1 MRIRHIAIALAT
13 TALMSCSSG
22 TSSTSTSIAAPTSAT
37 DQSVT
42 STSVAAVMPEEV
54 SSTVTTTTAATTGKL
69 TSFTAE
75 VWADN
80 WFSLYI
86 NGKLVGQDSVAIT
99 TEKSFNSDRIT
110 FTASYPF
117 TIAMVTKDF
126 KQNDTGLEYI
136 GTDRQQMGDGGF
148 VAQFTDTSTGKV
160 VAITN
165 SSWRGLV
172 VHQAPL
178 NVSCEKSTTPDTEC
192 TSRISAEPA
201 GWSQT
206 SFNDSSW
213 SSASTYSK
221 EQVGVKDGYNDI
233 SWSSSAQII
242 WTSDLEI
249 DNTILWRY
257 VVTE

>member
-1 MRIRHIAIALAT
+1 MRALRS
-13 TALMSCSSG
+13 LVVLSSIFISSCSSG
-22 TSSTSTSIAAPTSAT
+22 STSTVQVDTTIAALDAAT
-37 DQSVT
+37 T
-42 STSVAAVMPEEV
+42 STIVAGSTMTSNETAVDP
-54 SSTVTTTTAATTGKL
+54 STTAAKSVL
-69 TSFTAE
+69 SSFTAE

-148 VAQFTDTSTGKV
+148 VAQFTDNSTGKV
-160 VAITN
+160 VAFTN

-178 NVSCEKSTTPDTEC
+178 NVSCEKSKTPDTEC

-206 SFNDSSW
+206 SFNDASW

-233 SWSSSAQII
+233 SWSSNAQII

>member
-1 MRIRHIAIALAT
+1 M
-13 TALMSCSSG
+13 
-22 TSSTSTSIAAPTSAT
+22 
-37 DQSVT
+37 
-42 STSVAAVMPEEV
+42 
-54 SSTVTTTTAATTGKL
+54 
-69 TSFTAE
+69 
-75 VWADN
+75 
-80 WFSLYI
+80 
-86 NGKLVGQDSVAIT
+86 VGQDSVAIT

-160 VAITN
+160 VAYTN

-172 VHQAPL
+172 IHQAPL
-178 NVSCEKSTTPDTEC
+178 NVSCEKSRTPDTEC

-201 GWSQT
+201 GWSES
-206 SFNDSSW
+206 SFNDASW
-213 SSASTYSK
+213 PTASAYSK
-221 EQVGVKDGYNDI
+221 EQVGVKDGYNNI
-233 SWSSSAQII
+233 SWSSNAQII

-249 DNTILWRY
+249 DNTILWRHT
-257 VVTE
+257 VAA

>member
-1 MRIRHIAIALAT
+1 MKFRHAAVVLAT

-22 TSSTSTSIAAPTSAT
+22 TSSSSTSIAVPTSGT
-37 DQSVT
+37 DQSST
-42 STSVAAVMPEEV
+42 STSVAAVMPDD
-54 SSTVTTTTAATTGKL
+54 SSNTVTPSTTSITAKL

-86 NGKLVGQDSVAIT
+86 NGKLVGEDSVSIT
-99 TEKSFNSDRIT
+99 TEKSFNSERIT

-117 TIAMVTKDF
+117 MIAMVTKDF

-148 VAQFTDTSTGKV
+148 VAQFTDNATGKV
-160 VAITN
+160 VALTN

-172 VHQAPL
+172 IHQAPL
-178 NVSCEKSTTPDTEC
+178 NTSCEKSTKPEVDC
-192 TSRISAEPA
+192 TSRIATEPS
-201 GWSQT
+201 GWTQT

-213 SSASTYSK
+213 PTANTYSK
-221 EQVGVKDGYNDI
+221 EQVGVKDGYNNI
-233 SWSSSAQII
+233 SWSSNAQLI

-257 VVTE
+257 VVTA

>member
-1 MRIRHIAIALAT
+1 MKALRSLAVLTSIFIA
-13 TALMSCSSG
+13 SCSSG
-22 TSSTSTSIAAPTSAT
+22 STSTVQVDTTIAALDAAT
-37 DQSVT
+37 T
-42 STSVAAVMPEEV
+42 STIVAGSTMTSNETAVDP
-54 SSTVTTTTAATTGKL
+54 STTAAKSVL
-69 TSFTAE
+69 SSFTAE

-148 VAQFTDTSTGKV
+148 VAQFTDNSTGKV
-160 VAITN
+160 VAFTN

-178 NVSCEKSTTPDTEC
+178 NVSCEKSKTPDTEC

-206 SFNDSSW
+206 SFNDASW

-233 SWSSSAQII
+233 SWSSNAQII

>member
-1 MRIRHIAIALAT
+1 VQV
-13 TALMSCSSG
+13 
-22 TSSTSTSIAAPTSAT
+22 
-37 DQSVT
+37 D
-42 STSVAAVMPEEV
+42 
-54 SSTVTTTTAATTGKL
+54 TTTADALTPTTSTILVDTTSASSETITEPSTTAVKSVQS
-69 TSFTAE
+69 SFTAE

-99 TEKSFNSDRIT
+99 TEKSFNADRIT

-160 VAITN
+160 VAYTN

-178 NVSCEKSTTPDTEC
+178 NVSCEKSKTPDTEC

-201 GWSQT
+201 GWLES
-206 SFNDSSW
+206 SFNDASW
-213 SSASTYSK
+213 PTASTYSK
-221 EQVGVKDGYNDI
+221 EQVGVKDGYNNI
-233 SWSSSAQII
+233 SWSSNAQII
-242 WTSDLEI
+242 WTSDLEV

-257 VVTE
+257 AVTA

>member
-1 MRIRHIAIALAT
+1 MKALRSLVVLT
-13 TALMSCSSG
+13 SIFISSCSSG
-22 TSSTSTSIAAPTSAT
+22 ATSTVQV
-37 DQSVT
+37 D
-42 STSVAAVMPEEV
+42 
-54 SSTVTTTTAATTGKL
+54 TTTADALTPTTSTILVDTTSASSETITEPSTTAVKSVQS
-69 TSFTAE
+69 SFTAE

-99 TEKSFNSDRIT
+99 TEKSFNADRIT

-160 VAITN
+160 VAYTN

-178 NVSCEKSTTPDTEC
+178 NVSCEKSKTPDTEC

-201 GWSQT
+201 GWLES
-206 SFNDSSW
+206 SFKDASW
-213 SSASTYSK
+213 PTASTYSK
-221 EQVGVKDGYNDI
+221 EQVGVKDGYNNI
-233 SWSSSAQII
+233 SWSSNAQII
-242 WTSDLEI
+242 WTSDLEV

-257 VVTE
+257 AVTA

>member
-1 MRIRHIAIALAT
+1 MKIRHIAIALAT
-13 TALMSCSSG
+13 TALVSCSSG
-22 TSSTSTSIAAPTSAT
+22 TSSTSTSIAVPTSAA

-42 STSVAAVMPEEV
+42 STSVAAVMPDEV

-110 FTASYPF
+110 FSASYPF

-160 VAITN
+160 VASTN

-178 NVSCEKSTTPDTEC
+178 NVSCEKSKSPDTEC

-206 SFNDSSW
+206 SFNDASW

-233 SWSSSAQII
+233 SWSSNAQII

>member
-1 MRIRHIAIALAT
+1 MKILRSLAVLTSIFIA
-13 TALMSCSSG
+13 SCSSG
-22 TSSTSTSIAAPTSAT
+22 STSTVQA
-37 DQSVT
+37 D
-42 STSVAAVMPEEV
+42 
-54 SSTVTTTTAATTGKL
+54 TTTTEIATTT
-69 TSFTAE
+69 TSAIVTGSTLASSETAIDPSTTAVKSVQSSFVAE

-86 NGKLVGQDSVAIT
+86 NGKLVGQDSVPIT
-99 TEKSFNSDRIT
+99 TEKSFNSERIT

-160 VAITN
+160 VAFTN

-172 VHQAPL
+172 IHQAPL
-178 NVSCEKSTTPDTEC
+178 NVSCEKSKTPDTEC
-192 TSRISAEPA
+192 TPRISAEPT
-201 GWSQT
+201 GWTQT

-213 SSASTYSK
+213 STASTYSK

-233 SWSSSAQII
+233 SWSSNAQLI
-242 WTSDLEI
+242 WTSDLKI

-257 VVTE
+257 TVAA

>member
-1 MRIRHIAIALAT
+1 MKALRGLVVLASIFIS
-13 TALMSCSSG
+13 SCSSG
-22 TSSTSTSIAAPTSAT
+22 SSSTMT
-37 DQSVT
+37 D
-42 STSVAAVMPEEV
+42 E
-54 SSTVTTTTAATTGKL
+54 TTTTGVDTTTTNEIFTTSTLAPNETTIDSETTAVKSVQS
-69 TSFTAE
+69 SFTAE

-160 VAITN
+160 VAYTN

-178 NVSCEKSTTPDTEC
+178 NVSCEKSKTPDTEC

-201 GWSQT
+201 GWSES
-206 SFNDSSW
+206 SFNDASW
-213 SSASTYSK
+213 PTASAYSK
-221 EQVGVKDGYNDI
+221 EQVGVKDGYNNI
-233 SWSSSAQII
+233 SWSSNAQII

-249 DNTILWRY
+249 DNTILWRHT
-257 VVTE
+257 VAA

>member
-1 MRIRHIAIALAT
+1 VQA
-13 TALMSCSSG
+13 
-22 TSSTSTSIAAPTSAT
+22 
-37 DQSVT
+37 D
-42 STSVAAVMPEEV
+42 
-54 SSTVTTTTAATTGKL
+54 TTTTEIATTT
-69 TSFTAE
+69 TSAIVTGSTLASSETAIDPSTTAVKSVQSSFVAE

-86 NGKLVGQDSVAIT
+86 NGKLVGQDSVPIT
-99 TEKSFNSDRIT
+99 TEKSFNSERIT

-148 VAQFTDTSTGKV
+148 VAQFTDTSTGKL
-160 VAITN
+160 VAFTN

-172 VHQAPL
+172 IHQAPL
-178 NVSCEKSTTPDTEC
+178 NVSCEKSKTPDTEC
-192 TSRISAEPA
+192 TPRISAEPT
-201 GWSQT
+201 GWTQT

-213 SSASTYSK
+213 STASTYSK

-233 SWSSSAQII
+233 SWSSNAQLI
-242 WTSDLEI
+242 WTSDLKI

-257 VVTE
+257 TVAA

>member
-1 MRIRHIAIALAT
+1 VQA
-13 TALMSCSSG
+13 
-22 TSSTSTSIAAPTSAT
+22 
-37 DQSVT
+37 D
-42 STSVAAVMPEEV
+42 
-54 SSTVTTTTAATTGKL
+54 TTTTEIATTT
-69 TSFTAE
+69 TSAIVTGSTLASSETAIDPSTTAVKSVQSSFVAE

-86 NGKLVGQDSVAIT
+86 NGKLVGQDSVPIT
-99 TEKSFNSDRIT
+99 TEKSFNSERIT

-160 VAITN
+160 VAFTN

-172 VHQAPL
+172 IHQAPL
-178 NVSCEKSTTPDTEC
+178 NVSCEKSKTPDTEC
-192 TSRISAEPA
+192 TPRISAEPT
-201 GWSQT
+201 GWTQT

-213 SSASTYSK
+213 STASTYSK

-233 SWSSSAQII
+233 SWSSNAQLI
-242 WTSDLEI
+242 WTSDLKI

-257 VVTE
+257 TVAA

>member
-1 MRIRHIAIALAT
+1 MKPLRILVVVTSIFIA
-13 TALMSCSSG
+13 SCSSG
-22 TSSTSTSIAAPTSAT
+22 SSSTMSADT
-37 DQSVT
+37 TTADM
-42 STSVAAVMPEEV
+42 A
-54 SSTVTTTTAATTGKL
+54 TTTTSAIVTNSTVASSGTVIDSSTTAVKSAQS
-69 TSFTAE
+69 TFTAE

-86 NGKLVGQDSVAIT
+86 NGKLVGEDSVPIT
-99 TEKSFNSDRIT
+99 TEKSFNSERIT

-148 VAQFTDTSTGKV
+148 IAQFTDTSTGRV
-160 VAITN
+160 VATT
-165 SSWRGLV
+165 SSAWRGLV
-172 VHQAPL
+172 IHQAPL
-178 NVSCEKSTTPDTEC
+178 NKSCEKSSKPEVDC
-192 TSRISAEPA
+192 TSRIATEPS
-201 GWSQT
+201 GWTQT

-213 SSASTYSK
+213 TAANTYSK
-221 EQVGVKDGYNDI
+221 EAVGVKDGYNNI
-233 SWSSSAQII
+233 SWSSSAQLI

-257 VVTE
+257 TVAA

>member
-1 MRIRHIAIALAT
+1 MKALRGLVVLASIFIA
-13 TALMSCSSG
+13 SCSSG
-22 TSSTSTSIAAPTSAT
+22 SSSTMTDETTTTGVDTTTTNEIFTSSTLASN
-37 DQSVT
+37 
-42 STSVAAVMPEEV
+42 E
-54 SSTVTTTTAATTGKL
+54 TTIDSETTAVKSVQS
-69 TSFTAE
+69 SFTAE

-160 VAITN
+160 VAYTN

-172 VHQAPL
+172 IHQAPL
-178 NVSCEKSTTPDTEC
+178 NVSCEKSRTPDTEC

-201 GWSQT
+201 GWSES
-206 SFNDSSW
+206 SFNDASW
-213 SSASTYSK
+213 PTASAYSK
-221 EQVGVKDGYNDI
+221 EQVGVKDGYNNI
-233 SWSSSAQII
+233 SWSSNAQII

-249 DNTILWRY
+249 DNTILWRHT
-257 VVTE
+257 VAA

>member
-1 MRIRHIAIALAT
+1 MKIRPIAVAFAMT
-13 TALMSCSSG
+13 VLMSCSSG
-22 TSSTSTSIAAPTSAT
+22 TSSSSTSIAVPTSAT
-37 DQSVT
+37 DQSST
-42 STSVAAVMPEEV
+42 STSVAAVMPDD
-54 SSTVTTTTAATTGKL
+54 SSNTVTPTTIAATAKL
-69 TSFTAE
+69 ITFTAE

-86 NGKLVGQDSVAIT
+86 NGKLVGQDSVPIT

-160 VAITN
+160 VAYTN

-178 NVSCEKSTTPDTEC
+178 NVSCEKSKTPDTEC

-201 GWSQT
+201 GWTQT

-213 SSASTYSK
+213 SAASTYTK
-221 EQVGVKDGYNDI
+221 ELVGVKDGYNDI
-233 SWSSSAQII
+233 SWSSNAQII
-242 WTSDLEI
+242 WTSDLNI

-257 VVTE
+257 VVTA

>member
-1 MRIRHIAIALAT
+1 MKIRHIAVALAT
-13 TALMSCSSG
+13 TLLVSCSSG
-22 TSSTSTSIAAPTSAT
+22 TSSTSTSIAVPTSAT
-37 DQSVT
+37 DQSET
-42 STSVAAVMPEEV
+42 STSVAAVMPDEA

-69 TSFTAE
+69 ISFTAE

-99 TEKSFNSDRIT
+99 TERSFNSDRVT

-148 VAQFTDTSTGKV
+148 VAQFTDTSTGRV
-160 VAITN
+160 VATT
-165 SSWRGLV
+165 SSAWRGLV
-172 VHQAPL
+172 IHQAPL
-178 NVSCEKSTTPDTEC
+178 NVSCEKSSKPDVDC
-192 TSRISAEPA
+192 TSRIAAEPS
-201 GWSQT
+201 GWT
-206 SFNDSSW
+206 GASFSDSSW
-213 SSASTYSK
+213 PTANTYSK
-221 EQVGVKDGYNDI
+221 EQVGVKDGYNSI
-233 SWSSSAQII
+233 TWASNAQII

-257 VVTE
+257 TVAA

>member
-1 MRIRHIAIALAT
+1 MKALRSLVVLT
-13 TALMSCSSG
+13 SIFISSCSSG
-22 TSSTSTSIAAPTSAT
+22 ATSTVQV
-37 DQSVT
+37 D
-42 STSVAAVMPEEV
+42 
-54 SSTVTTTTAATTGKL
+54 TTTADALTPTTSTILVDTTSASSETITEPSTTAVKSVQS
-69 TSFTAE
+69 SFTAE

-160 VAITN
+160 VAYTN

-178 NVSCEKSTTPDTEC
+178 NVSCEKSKTPDTEC

-201 GWSQT
+201 GWSES
-206 SFNDSSW
+206 SFNDASW
-213 SSASTYSK
+213 PTASTYSK
-221 EQVGVKDGYNDI
+221 EQVGVKDGYNNI
-233 SWSSSAQII
+233 SWSSNAQII

-257 VVTE
+257 AVTA

>member
-1 MRIRHIAIALAT
+1 MKIRHIAVALAT
-13 TALMSCSSG
+13 TLLVSCSSG
-22 TSSTSTSIAAPTSAT
+22 TSSTSTSIAVPTSAT
-37 DQSVT
+37 DQSET
-42 STSVAAVMPEEV
+42 STSVAAVMPDEA

-69 TSFTAE
+69 ISFTAE

-99 TEKSFNSDRIT
+99 TERSFNSDRVT

-148 VAQFTDTSTGKV
+148 VAQFTDTSTRRV
-160 VAITN
+160 VATT
-165 SSWRGLV
+165 SSAWRGLV
-172 VHQAPL
+172 IHQAPL
-178 NVSCEKSTTPDTEC
+178 NVSCEKSSKPDVDC
-192 TSRISAEPA
+192 TSRIAAEPS
-201 GWSQT
+201 GWT
-206 SFNDSSW
+206 GASFSDSSW
-213 SSASTYSK
+213 PTANTYSK
-221 EQVGVKDGYNDI
+221 EQVGVKDGYNSI
-233 SWSSSAQII
+233 TWASNAQII

-257 VVTE
+257 TVAA

>member
-1 MRIRHIAIALAT
+1 MKALRNLVVLT
-13 TALMSCSSG
+13 SIFIVSCSSG
-22 TSSTSTSIAAPTSAT
+22 SSST
-37 DQSVT
+37 
-42 STSVAAVMPEEV
+42 MPAD
-54 SSTVTTTTAATTGKL
+54 TTTAEMAATTTSTIL
-69 TSFTAE
+69 TNSILAPSETAIDSSTTAVKSVQSSFTAE

-86 NGKLVGQDSVAIT
+86 NGKLVGEDSVPIT
-99 TEKSFNSDRIT
+99 TEKSFNSERIT

-148 VAQFTDTSTGKV
+148 VAQFTDTSTGRV
-160 VAITN
+160 VAST
-165 SSWRGLV
+165 SSAWRGLV
-172 VHQAPL
+172 IHQAPL
-178 NVSCEKSTTPDTEC
+178 SKSCEKSSKPDVDC
-192 TSRISAEPA
+192 TSRIAAEPS
-201 GWSQT
+201 GWTQT

-213 SSASTYSK
+213 ATANTYSK
-221 EQVGVKDGYNDI
+221 EQVGVKDGYNNI
-233 SWSSSAQII
+233 SWSSDAQII

-257 VVTE
+257 TVTS

>member
-1 MRIRHIAIALAT
+1 MKIRHVAVALVT
-13 TALMSCSSG
+13 TVLMSCSSG
-22 TSSTSTSIAAPTSAT
+22 TSSSSTSIAVPTSAT
-37 DQSVT
+37 DQSST
-42 STSVAAVMPEEV
+42 STSVVAVTPDD
-54 SSTVTTTTAATTGKL
+54 SSNTVTPTTIAATAKL

-86 NGKLVGQDSVAIT
+86 NGKLVGEDSVAIT
-99 TEKSFNSDRIT
+99 TERSFNSERIT

-117 TIAMVTKDF
+117 TIARVTKDF

-178 NVSCEKSTTPDTEC
+178 NKSCEKSKTPDTEC

-206 SFNDSSW
+206 SFNNSSW
-213 SSASTYSK
+213 STASTYSK

-233 SWSSSAQII
+233 SWSSNAQLI

-257 VVTE
+257 VVTA

>member
-1 MRIRHIAIALAT
+1 MKALRGLVVLASIFIA
-13 TALMSCSSG
+13 SCSSG
-22 TSSTSTSIAAPTSAT
+22 SSSTMTDETTTTGVDTTTTNEIFTSSTLAPN
-37 DQSVT
+37 
-42 STSVAAVMPEEV
+42 E
-54 SSTVTTTTAATTGKL
+54 TTIDSETTAVKSVQS
-69 TSFTAE
+69 SFTAE

-160 VAITN
+160 VAYTN

-178 NVSCEKSTTPDTEC
+178 NVSCEKSKTPDTEC

-201 GWSQT
+201 GWSES
-206 SFNDSSW
+206 SFNDASW
-213 SSASTYSK
+213 PTASAYSK
-221 EQVGVKDGYNDI
+221 EQVGVKDGYNNI
-233 SWSSSAQII
+233 SWSSNAQII

-249 DNTILWRY
+249 DNTILWRHT
-257 VVTE
+257 VAA

>member
-1 MRIRHIAIALAT
+1 MKALRGLVVLASIFV
-13 TALMSCSSG
+13 ASCSSG
-22 TSSTSTSIAAPTSAT
+22 SSSTMTDETTTTGVDTTTTNEIFTSSTLVPN
-37 DQSVT
+37 
-42 STSVAAVMPEEV
+42 E
-54 SSTVTTTTAATTGKL
+54 TTIDSETTAVKSVQS
-69 TSFTAE
+69 SFTAE

-160 VAITN
+160 VAYTN

-172 VHQAPL
+172 IHQAPL
-178 NVSCEKSTTPDTEC
+178 NVSCEKSRTPDTEC

-201 GWSQT
+201 GWSES
-206 SFNDSSW
+206 SFNDASW
-213 SSASTYSK
+213 PTASAYSK
-221 EQVGVKDGYNDI
+221 EQVGVKDGYNNI
-233 SWSSSAQII
+233 SWSSNAQII

-249 DNTILWRY
+249 DNTILWRHT
-257 VVTE
+257 VAA

>member
-1 MRIRHIAIALAT
+1 MKALRSLVVLTSIFIA
-13 TALMSCSSG
+13 SCSSG
-22 TSSTSTSIAAPTSAT
+22 STSTVQV
-37 DQSVT
+37 D
-42 STSVAAVMPEEV
+42 
-54 SSTVTTTTAATTGKL
+54 TTTADTLSTT
-69 TSFTAE
+69 TSTILVDSTSASSETVTEPSTTAAKSVQSSFVAE

-86 NGKLVGQDSVAIT
+86 NGKLVGEDSVAIT
-99 TEKSFNSDRIT
+99 TERSFNSDRIT

-178 NVSCEKSTTPDTEC
+178 NKSCEKSKTPDTEC

-213 SSASTYSK
+213 STASTYSK

-233 SWSSSAQII
+233 SWSSNAQII

-257 VVTE
+257 VVTA

>member
-1 MRIRHIAIALAT
+1 MKALRGLVVLASIFV
-13 TALMSCSSG
+13 ASCSSG
-22 TSSTSTSIAAPTSAT
+22 SSSTMTDETTTTGVDTTTTNEIFTSSTLAPN
-37 DQSVT
+37 
-42 STSVAAVMPEEV
+42 E
-54 SSTVTTTTAATTGKL
+54 TTIDSETTAVKSVQS
-69 TSFTAE
+69 SFTAE

-160 VAITN
+160 VAYTN

-172 VHQAPL
+172 IHQAPL
-178 NVSCEKSTTPDTEC
+178 NVSCEKSRTPDTEC

-201 GWSQT
+201 GWSES
-206 SFNDSSW
+206 SFNDASW
-213 SSASTYSK
+213 PTASAYSK
-221 EQVGVKDGYNDI
+221 EQVGVKDGYNNI
-233 SWSSSAQII
+233 SWSSNAQII

-249 DNTILWRY
+249 DNTILWRHT
-257 VVTE
+257 VAA

>member
-1 MRIRHIAIALAT
+1 MKALRSLVVLTSIFIA
-13 TALMSCSSG
+13 SCSSG
-22 TSSTSTSIAAPTSAT
+22 STSTVQV
-37 DQSVT
+37 D
-42 STSVAAVMPEEV
+42 
-54 SSTVTTTTAATTGKL
+54 TTTADALTPTTSTILVDTTSASSETITEPSTTAVKSVQS
-69 TSFTAE
+69 SFTAE

-160 VAITN
+160 VAYTN

-178 NVSCEKSTTPDTEC
+178 NVSCEKSKTPDTEC

-201 GWSQT
+201 GWSES
-206 SFNDSSW
+206 SFNDASW
-213 SSASTYSK
+213 PTASTYSK
-221 EQVGVKDGYNDI
+221 EQVGVKDGYNNI
-233 SWSSSAQII
+233 SWSSNAQII

-257 VVTE
+257 VVTA

>member
-1 MRIRHIAIALAT
+1 MKIRHVAVALVT
-13 TALMSCSSG
+13 TVLMSCSSG
-22 TSSTSTSIAAPTSAT
+22 TSSSSTSIAVPTSAT
-37 DQSVT
+37 DQSST
-42 STSVAAVMPEEV
+42 STSVVAVTPDD
-54 SSTVTTTTAATTGKL
+54 SSNTVTPTTIAATAKL

-86 NGKLVGQDSVAIT
+86 NGKLVGEDSVAIT
-99 TEKSFNSDRIT
+99 TERSFNSERIT

-178 NVSCEKSTTPDTEC
+178 NKSCEKSKTPDTEC

-206 SFNDSSW
+206 SFNNSSW
-213 SSASTYSK
+213 STASTYSK

-233 SWSSSAQII
+233 SWSSNAQLI

-257 VVTE
+257 VVTA

>member
-1 MRIRHIAIALAT
+1 MKIRHVAVALVT
-13 TALMSCSSG
+13 TVLMSCSSG
-22 TSSTSTSIAAPTSAT
+22 TSSSSTSIAVPTSAT
-37 DQSVT
+37 DQSST
-42 STSVAAVMPEEV
+42 STSVVAVTPDD
-54 SSTVTTTTAATTGKL
+54 SSNTVTPTTIAATAKL

-86 NGKLVGQDSVAIT
+86 NGKLVGEDSVAIT
-99 TEKSFNSDRIT
+99 TERSFNSERIT

-160 VAITN
+160 VAYTN

-178 NVSCEKSTTPDTEC
+178 NVSCEKSKTPDTEC

-206 SFNDSSW
+206 SFNNSSW
-213 SSASTYSK
+213 STASTYSK

-233 SWSSSAQII
+233 SWSSNAQLI

-257 VVTE
+257 VVTA

>member
-1 MRIRHIAIALAT
+1 MKALRSLVVLTSIFIA
-13 TALMSCSSG
+13 SCSSG
-22 TSSTSTSIAAPTSAT
+22 STSTVQV
-37 DQSVT
+37 D
-42 STSVAAVMPEEV
+42 
-54 SSTVTTTTAATTGKL
+54 TTTADAVTPTTSTILVDTTSASSETITEPSTTAVKSVQS
-69 TSFTAE
+69 SFTAE

-80 WFSLYI
+80 CFSLYI

-160 VAITN
+160 VAYTN

-178 NVSCEKSTTPDTEC
+178 NVSCEKSKTPDTEC

-201 GWSQT
+201 GWSES
-206 SFNDSSW
+206 SFNDASW
-213 SSASTYSK
+213 PTASTYSK
-221 EQVGVKDGYNDI
+221 EQVGVKDGYNNI
-233 SWSSSAQII
+233 SWSSNAQII

-249 DNTILWRY
+249 DNTILWRHT
-257 VVTE
+257 VTA

>member
-1 MRIRHIAIALAT
+1 MKPLRILVVVTSIFIA
-13 TALMSCSSG
+13 SCSSG
-22 TSSTSTSIAAPTSAT
+22 SSSTMSADT
-37 DQSVT
+37 TTADM
-42 STSVAAVMPEEV
+42 A
-54 SSTVTTTTAATTGKL
+54 TTTTSAIVTNSTVASSGTVIDSSTTAVKSAQS
-69 TSFTAE
+69 TFTAE

-86 NGKLVGQDSVAIT
+86 NGKLVGEDSVPIT
-99 TEKSFNSDRIT
+99 TEKSFNSERIT

-148 VAQFTDTSTGKV
+148 IAQFTDTSTGRV
-160 VAITN
+160 VATT
-165 SSWRGLV
+165 SSAWRGLV
-172 VHQAPL
+172 IHQAPL
-178 NVSCEKSTTPDTEC
+178 NKSCEKSSKPEVDC
-192 TSRISAEPA
+192 TSRIATEPS
-201 GWSQT
+201 GWTQT

-213 SSASTYSK
+213 TAANTYSK
-221 EQVGVKDGYNDI
+221 EAVGVKDGYNNI
-233 SWSSSAQII
+233 SWSSSAQLI

-257 VVTE
+257 TVAV

>member
-1 MRIRHIAIALAT
+1 MKTLRSLVVLTSIFIA
-13 TALMSCSSG
+13 SCSSG
-22 TSSTSTSIAAPTSAT
+22 STSTMPAETITT
-37 DQSVT
+37 DV
-42 STSVAAVMPEEV
+42 STTTNEILTNTTVASSEKAID
-54 SSTVTTTTAATTGKL
+54 SSTTAVKSAQST
-69 TSFTAE
+69 FTAE

-86 NGKLVGQDSVAIT
+86 NGKLVGEDSVPIT
-99 TEKSFNSDRIT
+99 TEKSFNSERIT

-117 TIAMVTKDF
+117 TIAMVAKDF

-136 GTDRQQMGDGGF
+136 GSDRQQMGDGGF

-160 VAITN
+160 VAYTN

-178 NVSCEKSTTPDTEC
+178 NVSCEKSKTPDTEC

-206 SFNDSSW
+206 SFNDASW

-233 SWSSSAQII
+233 SWSSNAQII